1 MCPDRLFH
9 GISRTPGLGP
19 LALGARSLVRAYF
32 DWALRNDTTPFGE
45 DGEAEYEKYTRILHA
60 LDFKGHFKNVLD
72 LGCGE
77 GYLMRR
83 LAGRAGRILG
93 VDISPT
99 VIRRA
104 GRRLAPFDNVE
115 LRAADALTEEIEES
129 FELVLCSE
137 LLYYFNIKQF
147 GTIAGKIERWTRPG
161 GYLLLAHSRAA
172 ADDEEGSE
180 PFAFGAKT
188 IHDTFLENPVFHA
201 ESDITYPAYRIT
213 VLRK

>member
-1 MCPDRLFH
+1 MYPDRLFH
-9 GISRTPGLGP
+9 KVSRIP
-19 LALGARSLVRAYF
+19 ALGAIVLDNRILVRAYF

-45 DGEAEYEKYTRILHA
+45 GGEGEYEKYARILHT
-60 LDFKGHFKNVLD
+60 LDFKGHYTNVLD

-77 GYLMRR
+77 GYLTRR
-83 LAGRAGRILG
+83 LAGRSGRILG

-115 LRAADALTEEIEES
+115 LRAADALTDEIGES

-147 GTIAGKIERWTRPG
+147 GAVAGKIERWTRPG

-172 ADDEEGSE
+172 ADDEGSE
-180 PFAFGAKT
+180 KFAFGAKT
-188 IHDTFLENPVFHA
+188 IHDTFLENPVFRT
-201 ESDITYPAYRIT
+201 ESDTTYPAYRIT
-213 VLRK
+213 VLRR